1 MADLSAINIYS
12 PNFTF
17 IPSKTGSVDVGHNTE
32 KIQSCFARGGT
43 QGKLYVILTRV
54 NTGTSHGQA
63 FTEDLLC
70 VEELSMC

>member
-32 KIQSCFARGGT
+32 KIQSCPPSGGT
-43 QGKLYVILTRV
+43 KGELYVTLTHV
-54 NTGTSHGQA
+54 NTGASHGQA

-70 VEELSMC
+70 VEELSRC